1 LSGVAEEGTE
11 KNESERRSTSSK
23 MADEEREHTER
34 QE

>member
-1 LSGVAEEGTE
+1 MTE
-11 KNESERRSTSSK
+11 KGTDKNERERRSTSSK